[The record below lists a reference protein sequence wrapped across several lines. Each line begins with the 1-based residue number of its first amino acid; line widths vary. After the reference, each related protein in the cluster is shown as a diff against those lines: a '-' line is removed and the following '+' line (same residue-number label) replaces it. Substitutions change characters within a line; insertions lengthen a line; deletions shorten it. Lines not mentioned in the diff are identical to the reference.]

1 MENKEQQYMDVMEQQ
16 LAVGQGLV
24 KARQEEAPKAVQ
36 DMYRNR
42 MDKLSASARQLQVE
56 VNGRNKG
63 GIR

>member
-16 LAVGQGLV
+16 LVVGYGLQR
-24 KARQEEAPKAVQ
+24 ARIEDAPKAVQ

-42 MDKLSASARQLQVE
+42 MDKLNASARQLQVE
-56 VNGRNKG
+56 VNERNKE